1 MFHMNAK
8 DTHRHYMQGTY
19 LIGEESILA
28 GQREALNDST
38 SEVLEGFRGESAV
51 EGLVAP
57 VQLGVG
63 LLQQGRPEL
72 GGVRGVEVDETT
84 LVRGQPVVHQ
94 NLNPVPEMPKSE
106 PEARVTNCF
115 AESCHLKTPQ

>member
-1 MFHMNAK
+1 M
-8 DTHRHYMQGTY
+8 
-19 LIGEESILA
+19 A
-28 GQREALNDST
+28 GQGEALNDSA
-38 SEVLEGFRGESAV
+38 SEVLEGFRREPAV

-72 GGVRGVEVDETT
+72 GGVRGVKVDETT
-84 LVRGQPVVHQ
+84 LVRGKPIVHQ
-94 NLNPVPEMPKSE
+94 NLDPVSKMPESE
-106 PEARVTNCF
+106 PEARVTNWF